1 VPSFIQ
7 YFSGGGEMEKL
18 GMITIGQAPRTDIAP
33 IIEKYL
39 GGRAELVQV
48 GVLDGMTKE
57 DIEQNLYPDANDYVL
72 TSRLVT
78 NESVIMSRE
87 KIKPILQE
95 KINYLEGVGIKQIL
109 LLCTG
114 VFPGLTTKISYL
126 IEPDHIIPPTVK
138 AMVANR
144 RFGVIVPLN
153 EQKDLLLP
161 KYSPFGLEPLFA
173 VASPYKNDVASYEEA
188 ANELKNDVDIILLD
202 CMGYTEEAREMV
214 SKASGLPVILSNA
227 IMAKLASEMI

>member
-1 VPSFIQ
+1 
-7 YFSGGGEMEKL
+7 MKKL

-39 GGRAELVQV
+39 DGRAELVQV
-48 GVLDGMTKE
+48 GVLDGMSKE
-57 DIEQNLYPDANDYVL
+57 YIEQYLSPEKDDYVL

-95 KINYLEGVGIKQIL
+95 KIAYLERQGIEQIL

-114 VFPGLTTKISYL
+114 VFPGLTTSSSHL

-138 AMVANR
+138 ALVGDR
-144 RFGVIVPLN
+144 RFGVIVPLH
-153 EQKDLLLP
+153 EQMETLYP
-161 KYSPFGLEPLFA
+161 KFSPFGLEPFFA
-173 VASPYKNDVASYEEA
+173 VASPYHQDKAGYADA
-188 ANELKNDVDIILLD
+188 AEKLKDNVDIILLD
-202 CMGYTEEAREMV
+202 CMGYTEETRKV
-214 SKASGLPVILSNA
+214 ISIKTGLPVILSNA
-227 IMAKLASEMI
+227 IMAKLTSEMI